1 MTFDRYIGEVTYEV
15 SPADSA
21 TVSITGGT
29 ATISSSTVGT
39 STITFTDG
47 AGKEAV
53 YTLTVNEAPDPSE
66 IKRIYFETKS
76 FFNDGS
82 ANQNV
87 LAYCWNPSTSADNSW
102 PGVAMT
108 WLKDLDNGKKIFYID
123 VDISTYDHI
132 LFVKTVDGS
141 AALKTADIDITSDL
155 VDNNTVY
162 LYDGDWSGMETGITV
177 GFYNGTY

>member
-1 MTFDRYIGEVTYEV
+1 MCLRKT
-15 SPADSA
+15 A

-47 AGKEAV
+47 AEKEAI
-53 YTLTVNEAPDPSE
+53 YTLTVNETPDLSE
-66 IKRIYFETKS
+66 VKRIYFETKS

-82 ANQNV
+82 GNQNV
-87 LAYCWNPSTSADNSW
+87 LAYCWNASTHGDNVW

-108 WLKDLDNGKKIFYID
+108 WLKDLGNGKKIFYID
-123 VDISTYDHI
+123 INLSTYDHI

-141 AALKTADIDITSDL
+141 PALKTADIDIATSF
-155 VDNNTVY
+155 VDKNTVY
-162 LYDGDWSGMETGITV
+162 LTVDDWSGMDTGITV
-177 GFYNGTY
+177 DFYNGTY

>member
-1 MTFDRYIGEVTYEV
+1 
-15 SPADSA
+15 
-21 TVSITGGT
+21 
-29 ATISSSTVGT
+29 
-39 STITFTDG
+39 
-47 AGKEAV
+47 
-53 YTLTVNEAPDPSE
+53 
-66 IKRIYFETKS
+66 
-76 FFNDGS
+76 
-82 ANQNV
+82 
-87 LAYCWNPSTSADNSW
+87 
-102 PGVAMT
+102 MT